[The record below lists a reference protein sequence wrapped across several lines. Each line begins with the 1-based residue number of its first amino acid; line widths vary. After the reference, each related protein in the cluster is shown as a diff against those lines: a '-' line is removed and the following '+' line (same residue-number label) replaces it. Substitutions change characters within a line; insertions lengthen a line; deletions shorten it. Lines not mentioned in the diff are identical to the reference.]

1 MPLIHKKKIGLIG
14 PLPPPSGGM
23 ANQLKQLEK
32 LLESEGVDVF
42 VVQVNAPY
50 KPAFIQKIKG
60 ARAVFRFFSY
70 LINLWK
76 AAGKVDIFHIF
87 ANSGLSW
94 FLYASPAI
102 HIAKFRRTPVIVN
115 YRGGEAES
123 FFKKYF
129 TWVRWSLK
137 FSDLVIVPSGFLRS
151 VFKKWNYKA
160 EVVPNIINLEKFTPA
175 NKELDSTKPVIIVPR
190 NLEPIYDN
198 IAALKAFRHFINEFP
213 DAEMIVAGSGPELKM
228 LQNFAESEGID
239 RKVNFTGKVDNEK
252 RVELYQSADITLNP
266 SLADNM
272 PNSILESLASGVPV
286 VTTDVGGIPYLVGN
300 EVTSLFVKPGDYIGM
315 SAAMKRL
322 IKDKELRS
330 KLISNGSEL
339 VKQFTWDNV
348 KNILFDNYAKVDNWQ

>member
-1 MPLIHKKKIGLIG
+1 MLDFNNKKIALVG

-23 ANQLKQLEK
+23 ANQLKQLK
-32 LLESEGVDVF
+32 NLLESEGVDVF

-60 ARAVFRFFSY
+60 VRAVFRFFPF
-70 LINLWK
+70 LISLWK
-76 AAGKVDIFHIF
+76 VAGNVDIFHIF

-94 FLYASPAI
+94 FLFAAPAI
-102 HIAKFRRTPVIVN
+102 HIAKIRRTPVIVN

-137 FSDLVIVPSGFLRS
+137 FTDLVIVPSGFLRS
-151 VFKKWNYKA
+151 VFKKWSCKA

-198 IAALKAFRHFINEFP
+198 TAALKAFRHFISEYP
-213 DAEMIVAGSGPELKM
+213 DAEMIVTGSGPELKM
-228 LQNFAESEGID
+228 LQNLAVSEGID
-239 RKVNFTGKVDNEK
+239 SKVKFTGKVDNE
-252 RVELYQSADITLNP
+252 RMVELYQSADITLNP

-315 SAAMKRL
+315 SAALTRL
-322 IKDKELRS
+322 MRDKKLRS

-348 KNILFDNYAKVDNWQ
+348 KNILFDYYAKVDNR